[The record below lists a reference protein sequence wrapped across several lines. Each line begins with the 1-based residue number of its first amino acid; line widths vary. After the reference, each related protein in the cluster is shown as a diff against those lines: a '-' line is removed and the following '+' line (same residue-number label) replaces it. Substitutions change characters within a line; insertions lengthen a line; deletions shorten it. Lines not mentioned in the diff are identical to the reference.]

1 MLGKSLNRDLL
12 SPVETMQQPKYGGA
26 PRQTASLGRMLPQRA
41 AQHLAWIARST
52 ETRRR
57 RGRRTLRPSPRR
69 RPKCFPR
76 GRARRSHRPERFF
89 RLGNYLDAFDPL
101 QRLEHGLTFRE
112 AFEVDA
118 ECEAP
123 EAASDQA
130 SPERR

>member
-12 SPVETMQQPKYGGA
+12 TCGDDAAAEVPWGAKADSFVRPDAPSARGPASCLDRSLNGNQDAAAVVERCV
-26 PRQTASLGRMLPQRA
+26 PRPGDVPNVSLGVAPGEA
-41 AQHLAWIARST
+41 TA
-52 ETRRR
+52 
-57 RGRRTLRPSPRR
+57 
-69 RPKCFPR
+69 
-76 GRARRSHRPERFF
+76 PERFF